1 MGNFYNGVYYGD
13 CLDSGFCYLSG
24 GKYVLIQ
31 FRVTEGKGAGKGKG
45 FCLKS
50 KVKGLKSKD
59 KSQKTKV

>member
-1 MGNFYNGVYYGD
+1 LALVDRWQKDRQDFVKKGHR
-13 CLDSGFCYLSG
+13 L
-24 GKYVLIQ
+24 
-31 FRVTEGKGAGKGKG
+31 TEGKGAGKGKG